1 MNAPTGNSVSRL
13 LGRGPVVLWVMV
25 GGGVLWIVYGYFRF
39 MTPQGPDVVWRED
52 LGYSPILSNDLYWVY
67 NLPGVLALLLT
78 LWASMSFL
86 RTVSTRRNRMKRAAL
101 LLGVLASL
109 FGVVAL
115 VGQVILFD
123 PLKTLGL
130 ALGTPLL
137 GLAMLLGGLITVLDG
152 RVSRGRQGLL
162 GAALILLGVSGVF
175 TLLLRPLMFALALL
189 PLAFGAAAS
198 ALFGAAWILLA
209 FSLRNEPEW
218 MRARPAQTAVA

>member
-1 MNAPTGNSVSRL
+1 
-13 LGRGPVVLWVMV
+13 
-25 GGGVLWIVYGYFRF
+25 
-39 MTPQGPDVVWRED
+39 
-52 LGYSPILSNDLYWVY
+52 
-67 NLPGVLALLLT
+67 
-78 LWASMSFL
+78 
-86 RTVSTRRNRMKRAAL
+86 MKRAAL

>member
-1 MNAPTGNSVSRL
+1 MNASLGMSRL
-13 LGRGPVVLWVMV
+13 LARGPVVLWVMV
-25 GGGVLWIVYGYFRF
+25 AGGILWIVYGYFRF

-52 LGYSPILSNDLYWVY
+52 LGYSPILSNELYVLY

-86 RTVSTRRNRMKRAAL
+86 RTVSRRRNGMKRAAL
-101 LLGVLASL
+101 LVGVLASL

-115 VGQVILFD
+115 AGQVILFD

-137 GLAMLLGGLITVLDG
+137 GLAMLLGGLITLLDG
-152 RVSRGRQGLL
+152 RGSGGRQGLL
-162 GAALILLGVSGVF
+162 VAALILLGVTGLF
-175 TLLLRPLMFALALL
+175 TLLLRPLMFAFALI

-198 ALFGAAWILLA
+198 SLFGAAWILLA
-209 FSLRNEPEW
+209 FSLRNEPGW
-218 MRARPAQTAVA
+218 MRSRPAQTAVA